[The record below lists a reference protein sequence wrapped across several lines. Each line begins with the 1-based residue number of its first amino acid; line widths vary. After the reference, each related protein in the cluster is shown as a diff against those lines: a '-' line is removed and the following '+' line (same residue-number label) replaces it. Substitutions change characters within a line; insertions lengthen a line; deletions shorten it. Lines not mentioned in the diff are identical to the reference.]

1 MDPAT
6 LLDGLTERQEE
17 AVTSTGAP
25 LCILAGAGSGKTRV
39 LTRRIAYRCAGGSAE
54 PRHVLALTFTR
65 KAAAELGRRLEALG
79 VRDRVAAGTFHSL
92 AYAQLRQ
99 WWADNGRRPPTLL
112 ERKAGMLAR
121 LTGGAGGTR
130 LQPADLAAEIE
141 WAKARM
147 VAPDDYVEAADRAD
161 RQPPLPPSAMASL
174 YRRYE
179 DEKRRRGQLDF
190 DDLLLDCV
198 SALTQDRAFAAAQ
211 RWRYRHLF
219 VDEFQDVNPAQ
230 AALLACWRGPSP
242 DTSTDL
248 CVVGDP
254 NQAIYSWNGA
264 DPTQLQQFSRRE
276 PGATVVVLDDN
287 FRSTPQILAVAGAV
301 ISSGPGSGNLLRA
314 RRPEGPLPWMRSFD
328 TDGAE
333 ARGIARVLRDRHR
346 PGAPWSDLAVLTRTN
361 AQLVAFERAL
371 GAAGIP
377 FRVRGGGAFLSRP
390 EVKAALAALGQPLAP
405 LTTGLLDMAATLR
418 GPVRASA
425 PAAAVGLDLDLGL
438 ELDFDGDGDNEDG
451 DEPAA
456 EPDGPAAERLA
467 VLEELVRLGRD
478 YLALEA
484 DGTVAGF
491 VAWLG
496 ATLRSEPPRA
506 SLDAVELAT
515 FHSAK
520 GLEWPVVFLAGLE
533 RGLVP
538 ISFAKS
544 DDARDEERRLLYV
557 AVTRAERE
565 LHCSWARERTVGT
578 RVMKRQPSPWLE
590 EIEAARAALA
600 AGAAPAGPTE
610 WRSRLAKERARLRG
624 ARGGAPA
631 TRSRGQVL
639 AGGDA
644 DPELLAA
651 LKSWRTGAAKAGGV
665 PAFVVFHDVT
675 LATLAQ
681 ARPAT
686 REELLTVPGLGP
698 VKAER
703 YGPALLEVVATH
715 ARSRA
720 GPGP

>member
-1 MDPAT
+1 MDAT
-6 LLDGLTERQEE
+6 GLLDGLTERQAE

-39 LTRRIAYRCAGGSAE
+39 LTRRIAYRAATGSAE

-79 VRDRVAAGTFHSL
+79 VRDRVAAGTFHAL

-99 WWADNGRRPPTLL
+99 WWADNDRRPPTLL
-112 ERKAGMLAR
+112 ERKAAMLAR
-121 LTGGAGGTR
+121 LAGGAGGAR
-130 LQPADLAAEIE
+130 VQPADMAAEIE

-147 VAPDDYVEAADRAD
+147 VVPERYAEAADQAG
-161 RQPPLPPSAMASL
+161 RQPPLPATAMASL

-198 SALTQDRAFAAAQ
+198 SALTGDTAFAAAQ

-219 VDEFQDVNPAQ
+219 VDEFQDVNPVQ
-230 AALLACWRGPSP
+230 AALLACWRGPAP

-264 DPTQLQQFSRRE
+264 DPSQLQLFSRRE

-301 ISSGPGSGNLLRA
+301 ISAGPGPGGVLRA
-314 RRPEGPLPWMRSFD
+314 RRPEGPLPWIRSFD
-328 TDGAE
+328 TDVDE
-333 ARGIARVLRDRHR
+333 ARGIARAMRDRHR
-346 PGAPWSDLAVLTRTN
+346 PGSAWSDLAVLTRTN

-390 EVKAALAALGQPLAP
+390 EVKAALAGLGPPHGPVA
-405 LTTGLLDMAATLR
+405 TGLGDVAMSLR
-418 GPVRASA
+418 T
-425 PAAAVGLDLDLGL
+425 PAL
-438 ELDFDGDGDNEDG
+438 
-451 DEPAA
+451 EPAA
-456 EPDGPAAERLA
+456 HLDLEDVGPVPEPDGPAAERLA
-467 VLEELVRLGRD
+467 VLEELVRLGHD
-478 YLALEA
+478 YLAHEP
-484 DGTVAGF
+484 DGSVAGF

-506 SLDAVELAT
+506 SQDTVELAT

-544 DDARDEERRLLYV
+544 DAARDEERRLLYV

-565 LHCSWARERTVGT
+565 LHCSWARERTVGA

-590 EIEAARAALA
+590 EIEAARGALA
-600 AGAAPAGPTE
+600 AGSAPSGPAE
-610 WRSRLAKERARLRG
+610 WRSRLAAERARLRG
-624 ARGGAPA
+624 ARGGQANN
-631 TRSRGQVL
+631 RRRGQLQV
-639 AGGDA
+639 GGDA

-651 LKSWRTGAAKAGGV
+651 LKAWRAGAAKAGGV
-665 PAFVVFHDVT
+665 PAFVVFHDAT
-675 LATLAQ
+675 LATLAE
-681 ARPAT
+681 ARPSN
-686 REELLTVPGLGP
+686 RKDLLAVPGLGP

-703 YGPALLEVVATH
+703 YGQALLEVLATH
-715 ARSRA
+715 PTSTSKPEA
-720 GPGP
+720 

>member
-6 LLDGLTERQEE
+6 LLDGLTERQAE

-39 LTRRIAYRCAGGSAE
+39 LTRRIAYRAAMGTAE

-79 VRDRVAAGTFHSL
+79 VRDRVAAGTFHAL

-99 WWADNGRRPPTLL
+99 WWADTDRRPPTLL
-112 ERKAGMLAR
+112 ERKAGILAR
-121 LTGGAGGTR
+121 LAGGAGSSR
-130 LQPADLAAEIE
+130 VQPADLAAEIE

-147 VAPDDYVEAADRAD
+147 VNPESYAAAAEAAG
-161 RQPPLPPSAMASL
+161 RQPPLAPSAMASI
-174 YRRYE
+174 YQRYE
-179 DEKRRRGQLDF
+179 VEKRRRGQLDF

-198 SALTQDRAFAAAQ
+198 SALTHDPGFAAGQ

-219 VDEFQDVNPAQ
+219 VDEFQDVNPVQ
-230 AALLACWRGPSP
+230 AALLAAWRGPAP
-242 DTSTDL
+242 DTSDDL

-264 DPTQLQQFSRRE
+264 DPSQLQQFSRRE
-276 PGATVVVLDDN
+276 PAATVVALDDN

-301 ISSGPGSGNLLRA
+301 ISSGPGSGGLLRA
-314 RRPEGPLPWMRSFD
+314 RRPEGPLPWIRSFD
-328 TDGAE
+328 NDIDE
-333 ARGIARVLRDRHR
+333 ARGIARAMRDRHR
-346 PGAPWSDLAVLTRTN
+346 PGGAWSELAVLTRTN

-390 EVKAALAALGQPLAP
+390 EVKSALAGLGQSHTPVAAGLADMASSLRAPPPAP
-405 LTTGLLDMAATLR
+405 LGL
-418 GPVRASA
+418 
-425 PAAAVGLDLDLGL
+425 L
-438 ELDFDGDGDNEDG
+438 ELDDAA
-451 DEPAA
+451 PAP

-467 VLEELVRLGRD
+467 VLEELVRLGHD

-484 DGTVAGF
+484 DGSVAGF

-506 SLDAVELAT
+506 SLDTVELAT

-538 ISFAKS
+538 ISFAKT
-544 DDARDEERRLLYV
+544 DAARDEERRLLYV

-600 AGAAPAGPTE
+600 AGSVPSGPAE
-610 WRSRLAKERARLRG
+610 WRSRLAAERTRLRG
-624 ARGGAPA
+624 ARGGQGAP
-631 TRSRGQVL
+631 RSRGQVQ
-639 AGGDA
+639 AGANA

-651 LKSWRTGAAKAGGV
+651 LKVWRTGAAKAGGV
-665 PAFVVFHDVT
+665 PAFVVFHD
-675 LATLAQ
+675 ATLASLAE
-681 ARPAT
+681 ARPST
-686 REELLTVPGLGP
+686 RKDLLAVPGLGP

-703 YGPALLEVVATH
+703 YGQALLEVLASHATEKSS
-715 ARSRA
+715 SR
-720 GPGP
+720 G